1 MQSWEH
7 PDCVQYESKNVFKLL
22 LKVIRQLL
30 IPICTS
36 GKIVYIFATDTI
48 NREWYSWVHKPGLT
62 HLSLVCSPGP
72 FVVLCTLSIA
82 NSMLQNWP
90 IVSVLILFYFI
101 LFSNTFLFLVHDYCV
116 LYCFPCY
123 SVSCTNYNSI
133 WPYNIVIHVTGVAWF

>member
-7 PDCVQYESKNVFKLL
+7 SECVQYESKNVLKLL

-36 GKIVYIFATDTI
+36 GKIVDIFATDTI

-62 HLSLVCSPGP
+62 HLSLVYSPGP

-82 NSMLQNWP
+82 NSTLQNWL

-101 LFSNTFLFLVHDYCV
+101 LFRHTFLFLVHDYTLCYIVFLVTV
-116 LYCFPCY
+116 LVATITTLYH
-123 SVSCTNYNSI
+123 CTI
-133 WPYNIVIHVTGVAWF
+133 LLFT